1 MRASRVLHYAIPPP
15 CGSRKFTSSSHHG
28 GEDMTT
34 TEKAPYGDTNT
45 SESRPSGLWSVADEG
60 SDESIRDGSESKNS
74 GGGAAAPS
82 ASARSNGR
90 VNGDGSYR
98 KRRSDRGVEVRVHGI
113 GDHSTY
119 SALGRPN
126 YKELVDSRVWIGQVP
141 HLPDHPLRL
150 VNWSRANRKITRH
163 LSWYLAFPF
172 TLINLAGYMEPNDKS
187 RHLMRA
193 GISIASLCLTVS
205 MAAWL
210 SVMIETAWQALG
222 HGDDRLT
229 AVLLQAAG
237 PGLLIAFIVYR
248 MLAGRALVDRAG
260 NLISLASIGVL
271 AAMIVFLHSRPAMR
285 AGGWLHDLVTPLG
298 DPGSPVA
305 TMSSIVVAT
314 TAVGLIVALCLCV
327 CGLSKKNNGAAFAGA
342 AVLVLIAITLLH
354 SAGSMLRMFTSSVV
368 RYVPN
373 ASHQQPD
380 AHVPKDSS
388 IKSVL
393 LPGPDDFGNELVS
406 RVENALQIDLIPLFF
421 FAMLALFAA
430 AFWLELSK
438 GRKRGRMIKNHPS
451 ADRRIKAASGTHELV
466 VSLPERLPIPAT
478 LAIVATPVV
487 WTLLYDG
494 FGHASAWL
502 LADLLVVLQVA
513 GAVAIV
519 LIIIRRPERLSDQF
533 RSVFGSVADIAGF
546 WAPDLHPLAGASYRR
561 ALLAG
566 IRQAI
571 NDLVLEF
578 PNDPIALVGHSQ
590 GSVVCAWFVRGGH
603 WTEQPTEGMTD
614 REALKAGVHR
624 LAYTPR
630 SDRIALFT
638 CGSPLSTLYRTFFP
652 RYFDDAFF
660 GKTWSMT
667 YKSSWWRNYWRKTD
681 PIGSRVPTKRAVDN
695 IDVTER
701 VDEETLGHGEYWRNQ
716 RLRNAIDRFFD
727 IAEVSQPVNT
737 FDQEHVSRANGFASS
752 ATRPASA

>member
-1 MRASRVLHYAIPPP
+1 
-15 CGSRKFTSSSHHG
+15 
-28 GEDMTT
+28 MTT
-34 TEKAPYGDTNT
+34 TEKRQNGYTGSTD
-45 SESRPSGLWSVADEG
+45 SEPRGFRSMGDEG
-60 SDESIRDGSESKNS
+60 AGGSTGHGPDSPTSGDGSASTS
-74 GGGAAAPS
+74 T
-82 ASARSNGR
+82 SARSNGR
-90 VNGDGSYR
+90 VNGDGSCR
-98 KRRSDRGVEVRVHGI
+98 KRRGHRGVEVRVHGI
-113 GDHSTY
+113 GDHSPY

-141 HLPDHPLRL
+141 HVPDHPLRL

-172 TLINLAGYMEPNDKS
+172 TLLNLAGYMEPKDRS
-187 RHLMRA
+187 RHIMRA
-193 GISIASLCLTVS
+193 GIGIAGLCLTVS

-285 AGGWLHDLVTPLG
+285 AGGWLHDLVTPFG

-305 TMSSIVVAT
+305 TMSAIVVAT
-314 TAVGLIVALCLCV
+314 TAVGLVVALCLCV
-327 CGLSKKNNGAAFAGA
+327 CGLWKKNNGAAFAGA
-342 AVLVLIAITLLH
+342 AVLVLVAITLLH
-354 SAGSMLRMFTSSVV
+354 AAGSMLRMFISSVV

-373 ASHQQPD
+373 ASHPQPA

-393 LPGPDDFGNELVS
+393 LPGPDDFGNELVT
-406 RVENALQIDLIPLFF
+406 RTVNALQIDLVPLFF
-421 FAMLALFAA
+421 FAMVALFAV
-430 AFWLELSK
+430 AFWLELLK
-438 GRKRGRMIKNHPS
+438 GRKRSGMMKNHPS
-451 ADRRIKAASGTHELV
+451 ADRRTKAASGTHELV
-466 VSLPERLPIPAT
+466 ISLPARMPVPAT
-478 LAIVATPVV
+478 LAIAATPVV

-494 FGHASAWL
+494 FGHARAWL
-502 LADLLVVLQVA
+502 LAELLVVLQVA
-513 GAVAIV
+513 GAIAIV
-519 LIIIRRPERLSDQF
+519 LIIMRRPERFADQL

-561 ALLAG
+561 PLLAG

-614 REALKAGVHR
+614 REALKADVHR
-624 LAYTPR
+624 LTYTPR

-652 RYFDDAFF
+652 RYFDEAFF
-660 GKTWSMT
+660 EKTWSMT
-667 YKSSWWRNYWRKTD
+667 YKSSLWRNYWRKTD
-681 PIGSRVPTKRAVDN
+681 PIGSWVPTKRPFDN

-701 VDEETLGHGEYWRNQ
+701 IDEETFGHGEYWRNQ
-716 RLRNAIDRFFD
+716 RLRDAIDRFFD
-727 IAEVSQPVNT
+727 TAEVRQPVKPVDYEDV
-737 FDQEHVSRANGFASS
+737 FQINGFA
-752 ATRPASA
+752 ASASRSASA

>member
-1 MRASRVLHYAIPPP
+1 
-15 CGSRKFTSSSHHG
+15 
-28 GEDMTT
+28 
-34 TEKAPYGDTNT
+34 
-45 SESRPSGLWSVADEG
+45 
-60 SDESIRDGSESKNS
+60 
-74 GGGAAAPS
+74 
-82 ASARSNGR
+82 
-90 VNGDGSYR
+90 
-98 KRRSDRGVEVRVHGI
+98 
-113 GDHSTY
+113 
-119 SALGRPN
+119 
-126 YKELVDSRVWIGQVP
+126 
-141 HLPDHPLRL
+141 
-150 VNWSRANRKITRH
+150 
-163 LSWYLAFPF
+163 
-172 TLINLAGYMEPNDKS
+172 
-187 RHLMRA
+187 MRA
-193 GISIASLCLTVS
+193 GIGIASLCLTVS

-210 SVMIETAWQALG
+210 SVILETAWQWLG

-237 PGLLIAFIVYR
+237 PGLLIAFIGYR

-260 NLISLASIGVL
+260 NLISLANIAVL
-271 AAMIVFLHSRPAMR
+271 VAMVVFLHSKPALR
-285 AGGWLHDLVTPLG
+285 TGGLLHHLVTLLG
-298 DPGSPVA
+298 DPGSPVD
-305 TMSSIVVAT
+305 TMSCIVFAT
-314 TAVGLIVALCLCV
+314 TAVGLIVALCLCF
-327 CGLSKKNNGAAFAGA
+327 CGLWKKRNGAAFAGA
-342 AVLVLIAITLLH
+342 AVLVMIAITLLH
-354 SAGSMLRMFTSSVV
+354 TAGSMLRMFISSVV

-373 ASHQQPD
+373 ATQPHSG
-380 AHVPKDSS
+380 HVKAGSS
-388 IKSVL
+388 IKNVL
-393 LPGPDDFGNELVS
+393 LPLPDDFGNEVVS

-438 GRKRGRMIKNHPS
+438 GRKRGRMMKNHPS

-466 VSLPERLPIPAT
+466 VSLPERLPIPAS
-478 LAIVATPVV
+478 LAIVSTPVV

-519 LIIIRRPERLSDQF
+519 LIIIRRPERLSDQL

-603 WTEQPTEGMTD
+603 WTEQATEGMTD

-624 LAYTPR
+624 LAFTPR

-660 GKTWSMT
+660 AKTWSMT
-667 YKSSWWRNYWRKTD
+667 YRSSWWRNYWRKSD

-737 FDQEHVSRANGFASS
+737 FDHEHVFRANEFTGS
-752 ATRPASA
+752 ATRAASA